1 MAQVGKVD
9 PITLTT
15 VWHAL
20 RRVCFEMRYVVERTC
35 QSSLIAQLHDL
46 TTGIW
51 DRDGRTVAF
60 PVGLAPQFALGI
72 FPIRV
77 IREKYGDNIY
87 PGDVFLTND
96 PYHGGANT
104 HLPDWRF
111 FRPIFH
117 KDDLLFF
124 TMVEAHQMDT
134 GGAFPGGYFPN
145 AYDIHAEGICI
156 PPIKVFE
163 KGVERSDILELIW
176 NNVRFVE
183 AVRVDNYAMI
193 ASTKICEKRIGEL
206 LQRYGKEVVS
216 ACVEEMMDRM
226 ERAVRSEIAKMPDG
240 TYYGEAASDDDG
252 TELDVPVWIRCEL
265 TIRGEELTVNFSKSD
280 GQRKGFVNCVYG
292 PTFAESVVAAM
303 LFFDPALSEF
313 HNEGSFRPIH
323 VISPEGNVTN
333 CRYPA
338 TVGGMGVSMGTQI
351 MEAFLVAMSQAVP
364 GRAVAA
370 WGRHRGDYTFG
381 TNLKTGEPYVK
392 TSFDYDGSAGAVF
405 GFDGYAGATTLG
417 TLGSV
422 NRGNVEEEEIRVPW
436 RIAKYQFATDLTGAG
451 RWRGGPGVEWEAVNE
466 GSDAG
471 MATGSSDGDQM
482 LGPGALGGHPTPP
495 ARTYIRRGEEL
506 IRVKSHRMVQVKTGD
521 VVVKHSSGGAGVGLP
536 EERDPEK
543 VSEDVLNQLV
553 SPQAA
558 RDVYKVVLDP
568 VTLQVDWEKTR
579 VQRRGQSPV
588 KSEKVEGSL

>member
-1 MAQVGKVD
+1 LRQGEKVD

-15 VWHAL
+15 IWHAF
-20 RRVCFEMRYVVERTC
+20 RRLCFEMRYVVERTC
-35 QSSLIAQLHDL
+35 QSSLISQLHDL
-46 TTGIW
+46 TTGVW
-51 DRDGRTVAF
+51 DKDGETVAF
-60 PVGLAPQFALGI
+60 PIGLAPQFALGI
-72 FPIRV
+72 FPIRA
-77 IREKYGDNIY
+77 IRKKYGDDIY

-117 KDDLLFF
+117 KDELLFF

-156 PPIKVFE
+156 PPIKVFA
-163 KGVERSDILELIW
+163 KGVERSDVLELIW

-193 ASTKICEKRIGEL
+193 ASTKICEKRIGEI
-206 LQRYGKEVVS
+206 LQRYGKETVM
-216 ACVEEMMDRM
+216 ACVDEMKNRM
-226 ERAVRSEIAKMPDG
+226 ERAVRSEIAKIPDG

-252 TELDVPVWIRCEL
+252 TELDVPVWIRC
-265 TIRGEELTVNFSKSD
+265 TVTVQGDEMTVDFSQSED
-280 GQRKGFVNCVYG
+280 QRKGFVNCVYG
-292 PTFAESVVAAM
+292 PTFAETVVASM
-303 LFFDPALSEF
+303 LFFDTSLSEY

-323 VISPEGNVTN
+323 VISPEGKVTS

-351 MEAFLVAMSQAVP
+351 MEAVLAAMSQALP
-364 GRAVAA
+364 TRAVAA

-381 TNLKTGEPYVK
+381 TDFRTGEQYVK
-392 TSFDYDGSAGAVF
+392 TSFDYDGSAGAVY
-405 GFDGYAGATTLG
+405 GFDGYAGATTIG

-436 RIAKYQFATDLTGAG
+436 RVTKYTFATDFSGAG
-451 RWRGGPGVEWEAVNE
+451 KWRGGPGIHWEAVNE

-471 MATGSSDGDQM
+471 MATGSSDGDVM

-495 ARTYIRRGEEL
+495 CRTYIRRGEEL
-506 IRVKSHRMVQVKTGD
+506 IRIKPHRMAQLQTGD

-543 VSEDVLNQLV
+543 VCEDVLNELV
-553 SPQAA
+553 SLEAA
-558 RDVYKVVLDP
+558 RDVFKVVLDP
-568 VTLQVDWEKTR
+568 VTLQVDQEKTG
-579 VQRRGQSPV
+579 VLRG
-588 KSEKVEGSL
+588 

>member
-1 MAQVGKVD
+1 MRQGEKVD
-9 PITLTT
+9 PITLMTI
-15 VWHAL
+15 WHAF
-20 RRVCFEMRYVVERTC
+20 RRLCFEMRYVVERTC
-35 QSSLIAQLHDL
+35 QSSLISQLHDL
-46 TTGIW
+46 TTGVW
-51 DRDGRTVAF
+51 DKDGETVAF
-60 PVGLAPQFALGI
+60 PIGLAPQFALGI
-72 FPIRV
+72 FPIRA
-77 IREKYGDNIY
+77 IRKKYGDNIY

-117 KDDLLFF
+117 KGELLFF

-134 GGAFPGGYFPN
+134 GGAYPGGYFPN

-156 PPIKVFE
+156 PPIKVFA
-163 KGVERSDILELIW
+163 KGVERSDVLELIW

-193 ASTKICEKRIGEL
+193 ASTKICEKRIGEI
-206 LQRYGKEVVS
+206 LQRYGKETVM
-216 ACVEEMMDRM
+216 ACVDEMKNRM
-226 ERAVRSEIAKMPDG
+226 ERAVRSEIAKIPDG

-252 TELDVPVWIRCEL
+252 TELDVPVWIRV
-265 TIRGEELTVNFSKSD
+265 TITVKGDEMTIDFSQSED
-280 GQRKGFVNCVYG
+280 QRKGFVNCVYG
-292 PTFAESVVAAM
+292 PTFAESVVASI
-303 LFFDPALSEF
+303 LFFDTSLSEY

-323 VISPEGNVTN
+323 VISPEGKVTS

-351 MEAFLVAMSQAVP
+351 MEAVVAAMSQALP
-364 GRAVAA
+364 ARAVAS

-381 TNLKTGEPYVK
+381 TNLRTGEKYVK
-392 TSFDYDGSAGAVF
+392 TSFDYDGSAGAVY
-405 GFDGYAGATTLG
+405 GFDGYAGATTIG

-436 RIAKYQFATDLTGAG
+436 RITKYTFATDFSGAG
-451 RWRGGPGVEWEAVNE
+451 KWRGGPGIHWEAVNE

-471 MATGSSDGDQM
+471 MATGSSDGDVM

-495 ARTYIRRGEEL
+495 CRTYIRRGEEL
-506 IRVKSHRMVQVKTGD
+506 IRIKPHRMAQLQTGD

-543 VSEDVLNQLV
+543 VCEDVLNELV
-553 SPQAA
+553 SLEAA
-558 RDVYKVVLDP
+558 RDVFKVVLDP
-568 VTLQVDWEKTR
+568 VTLQVDQEKTG
-579 VQRRGQSPV
+579 VLRG
-588 KSEKVEGSL
+588 